1 MGAVTLQTRS
11 SDRVCQAGAH
21 DPPLSAQPPL
31 LLRFALGRQEPPS
44 KNARRLGPA
53 LRAAAAIG
61 GLVWGSHCRAPPWD
75 RAETTLPPK
84 PHLCLAAA
92 PALSCLPHPL

>member
-1 MGAVTLQTRS
+1 MGAVTLQMRS

-21 DPPLSAQPPL
+21 DPPLSDQPPL
-31 LLRFALGRQEPPS
+31 LLRFALGRQEPLS

-61 GLVWGSHCRAPPWD
+61 GLVWGSHSRAPGGT
-75 RAETTLPPK
+75 RLR
-84 PHLCLAAA
+84 PHC
-92 PALSCLPHPL
+92 P